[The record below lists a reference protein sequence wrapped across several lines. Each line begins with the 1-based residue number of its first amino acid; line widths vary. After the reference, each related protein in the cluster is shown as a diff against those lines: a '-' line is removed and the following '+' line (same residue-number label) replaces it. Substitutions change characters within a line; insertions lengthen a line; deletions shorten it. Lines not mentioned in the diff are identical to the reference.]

1 MFCPKC
7 GTNNIDQQKFC
18 ASCGVELISNQPAQP
33 TAPLKFDSMFVS
45 PEEHTVAVLG
55 NSMAQTFLAT
65 GDLSSGFAVV
75 SNKRVYFYGKAFV
88 RNGKR
93 FSVRKESRIVD
104 VQDISGT
111 GFVYSNPIWMLIV
124 AIICAVALLVLIPI
138 AISDWPAESFLIL
151 PCIFLIALGFYI
163 MYSTKKRTLFEISFA
178 GGGIAFNVV
187 WFSAREAQNFQNALK
202 RTSDAAKAQI
212 AHNAAYATDTPH
224 NAHSVADELDRLAK
238 LLSQGLITREEYD
251 LQKHTLFSARVK
263 NNMQ

>member
-33 TAPLKFDSMFVS
+33 TAPLK
-45 PEEHTVAVLG
+45 
-55 NSMAQTFLAT
+55 
-65 GDLSSGFAVV
+65 
-75 SNKRVYFYGKAFV
+75 
-88 RNGKR
+88 
-93 FSVRKESRIVD
+93 D

-111 GFVYSNPIWMLIV
+111 GLVYSNPIWMLIV
-124 AIICAVALLVLIPI
+124 AIISAVALLVLIPI

-187 WFSAREAQNFQNALK
+187 SFSAREAQNFQNALK
-202 RTSDAAKAQI
+202 QTSDAAKAQI

-251 LQKHTLFSARVK
+251 LQKHALFSARVK